1 MCAGAMQ
8 HARIKRLVFGAA
20 DPKTGACGS
29 VVNLFSEPRLN
40 HHTTV
45 RAGVLAEESSTLLSS
60 FFAERRQLRMS
71 GHLPDDDER
80 DGTE

>member
-8 HARIKRLVFGAA
+8 HARIRRLIYGAA

-29 VVNLFSEPRLN
+29 VVDLFAQTKLN

-45 RAGVLAEESSTLLSS
+45 RAGVLAEDSSRLLSK
-60 FFAERRQLRMS
+60 FFVERRELKLQ
-71 GHLPDDDER
+71 GALPPDAEVGD
-80 DGTE
+80 